1 MSDGYFGAISDEKIL
16 EAYRILSAEVGI
28 FVEPASAIS
37 VAGLLERADA
47 GKIPAGATVV
57 LTVTGHGLKDPQWA
71 LRTADGSD
79 VKPTIVPV
87 DTAAIAERAGSGPEM
102 TTALPVVGRNAL
114 AGRSVVVKVP
124 ATTANLGP
132 GFDTLGLALA
142 HYDHLQVEVQDEPG
156 VFVEVHGVG
165 AGEVPT
171 DESNLVVRAI
181 AHTFAAYGIP
191 LPGLKLVAENVIPH
205 GRGMGSSGAAI
216 VSGIM
221 AAKGLLEGI
230 VEIDSDALLVLATE
244 MEGHP
249 DNVAPALFGGL
260 TIAWMTP
267 EGPKHKKLMVHRG
280 VSPLVFVPVHAMS
293 TALARSLQPES
304 VPHEDAVF
312 NLSRSALLIAALIQ
326 SPELLLAATED
337 KLHQSY
343 RAAAMPETNRLIT
356 LLREHGFAAVVSGA
370 GPSILVLASDPGQRL
385 VAAELVAQTS
395 ETPWQTLMLAVD
407 FKGATVI
414 RTDA

>member
-1 MSDGYFGAISDEKIL
+1 
-16 EAYRILSAEVGI
+16 V
-28 FVEPASAIS
+28 
-37 VAGLLERADA
+37 
-47 GKIPAGATVV
+47 
-57 LTVTGHGLKDPQWA
+57 
-71 LRTADGSD
+71 
-79 VKPTIVPV
+79 
-87 DTAAIAERAGSGPEM
+87 
-102 TTALPVVGRNAL
+102 TTALPVAGRNAL

-142 HYDHLQVEVQDEPG
+142 HYDHLQVEVTDTPG
-156 VFVEVHGVG
+156 VFVEVHGIG

-181 AHTFAAYGIP
+181 AHTFNAYGIP
-191 LPGLKLVAENVIPH
+191 LPGLKLIADNKIPH

-221 AAKGLLEGI
+221 AAKGLLEG
-230 VEIDSDALLVLATE
+230 VVDIDSDALLVLATE

-260 TIAWMTP
+260 TIAWMQP
-267 EGPKHKKLMVHRG
+267 DGPRHKKLMVHRG
-280 VSPLVFVPVHAMS
+280 VSPMVFVPEHVMS

-326 SPELLLAATED
+326 SPELLLVATED
-337 KLHQSY
+337 KLHQNY

-356 LLREHGFAAVVSGA
+356 LLRDNGFAAVVSGA

-385 VAAELVAQTS
+385 VAADLVAEHS
-395 ETPWQTLMLAVD
+395 ETPWQSLMLAVD

-414 RTDA
+414 RTDV